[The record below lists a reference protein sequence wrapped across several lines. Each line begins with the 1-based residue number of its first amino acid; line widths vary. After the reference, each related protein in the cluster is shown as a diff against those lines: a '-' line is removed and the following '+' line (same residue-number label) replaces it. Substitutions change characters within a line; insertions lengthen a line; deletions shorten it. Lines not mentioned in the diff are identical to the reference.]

1 MERHKYTPAFHLH
14 RFPPGHHHFP
24 AFLINVFI
32 LQIFTPFPP
41 FWLSQPL
48 LALCS
53 VKSTVLLWL
62 TGKNTQANFKQLTL
76 YLCQRFTPEGQI
88 VPHSFPE
95 NKKYTLKLVKIL
107 FQCVILSFS
116 KSPES
121 YLFLEVTR
129 LASMGERER
138 ETDRKGID
146 IQQMSLA
153 ASKQR
158 TVPGVCLRPP
168 FSSKQWLQTLWVEER
183 RKTRTGRTERQDEW
197 KVRVKQGT
205 ERWKNKEMWIKDE
218 GTREQMYQQIYVGV
232 SVFYPF
238 LPLCSRLIISPI
250 NSRFHTK

>member
-138 ETDRKGID
+138 DGQERNWHPTN
-146 IQQMSLA
+146 
-153 ASKQR
+153 
-158 TVPGVCLRPP
+158 VPGCIQTENSTWCM
-168 FSSKQWLQTLWVEER
+168 SSTTFLLQAVITDTLGRGEKKNEDWKNWKAGWVESESE
-183 RKTRTGRTERQDEW
+183 TRDRAL
-197 KVRVKQGT
+197 KK
-205 ERWKNKEMWIKDE
+205 
-218 GTREQMYQQIYVGV
+218 
-232 SVFYPF
+232 
-238 LPLCSRLIISPI
+238 
-250 NSRFHTK
+250 